1 MAAFDFSIAAEPM
14 DTIEQER
21 IYNTWRRRATLLVGV
36 NFVACLFAL
45 AAANVMVEQ
54 PDTYLT
60 TYGGQLIPVT
70 PRSR

>member
-1 MAAFDFSIAAEPM
+1 MAAFDFSLAAEPM

-21 IYNTWRRRATLLVGV
+21 IFHTWRRRAVALAGANVI
-36 NFVACLFAL
+36 ACLLAL
-45 AAANVMVEQ
+45 AAANVMAPQ